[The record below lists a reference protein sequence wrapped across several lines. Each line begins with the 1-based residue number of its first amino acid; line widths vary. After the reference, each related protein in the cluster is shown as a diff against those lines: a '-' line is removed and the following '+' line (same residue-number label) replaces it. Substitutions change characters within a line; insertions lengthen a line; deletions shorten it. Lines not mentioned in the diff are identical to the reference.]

1 MNKNYLLRNIYHYYP
16 FIYEINDTSKDNLRI
31 KKINSKLIYKKELL
45 KHMENL
51 ADSYAVVDW
60 TDNESCCYEFKIL
73 LHKNIPIL
81 DDDKI
86 LIKKLHGTRKDLR
99 IFISVLEACYYL
111 FEEKTT
117 YSEAEDKWDFTIIN
131 SHSWECQKLIQK
143 INDYLSQNGYME
155 LSDSEV
161 QTLVPDVETHYK
173 EAGKATIF
181 DCLFTDL
188 VNLSI

>member
-1 MNKNYLLRNIYHYYP
+1 MNSDYLLRNIYHYYP
-16 FIYEINDTSKDNLRI
+16 FMYERNDASKKNLRI
-31 KKINSKLIYKKELL
+31 KKISSKLIYKKELL
-45 KHMENL
+45 EHIEKL
-51 ADSYAVVDW
+51 ADSYTVVDW

-99 IFISVLEACYYL
+99 IFISVLQPCYYL

-117 YSEAEDKWDFTIIN
+117 YLEAEGKWNFTIIN
-131 SHSWECQKLIQK
+131 SHSWEYQKLIQK

-188 VNLSI
+188 VSLSI